1 MKLILTQDVDNVGN
15 EGDVVDVK
23 PGFGRNFLIP
33 QKLAVTFSKSQLKQV
48 EEKRSHEDRKIDRQ
62 KDVLLDLLS
71 KIADLNITVKMKSE
85 DGEKLFGS
93 ITKLDAD
100 GFFLKSSYNRVIF
113 INKREIK
120 DFQIISKISKPK
132 PVKKEKA
139 DTTKKTSPP
148 GFNEEIIDY
157 EAEIDSNETREEKK
171 ESIKTTFSPN
181 YNNETMEDEVETEQI
196 KKKKE
201 VLLGGWYGFPHIEK
215 INGNPDRTLGPLGFT
230 ADLLFNNNDFSL
242 GIDYI
247 YAQSFSEYYGGFG
260 ITSQTERWH
269 RIQLRAN
276 IGLKSMFYDLFRYE
290 LKKIHPYIGLGAG
303 TNSRIITYN
312 ENGFINSYNNANFD
326 FSIRICG
333 GIRFDLSDNISF
345 GTELGIG
352 GGLIRGAL
360 YFKP

>member
-1 MKLILTQDVDNVGN
+1 MK
-15 EGDVVDVK
+15 
-23 PGFGRNFLIP
+23 
-33 QKLAVTFSKSQLKQV
+33 QLKIFLFLLFAFPCVCFTQRIGDSL
-48 EEKRSHEDRKIDRQ
+48 EITSYSGRKY
-62 KDVLLDLLS
+62 
-71 KIADLNITVKMKSE
+71 N
-85 DGEKLFGS
+85 GS
-93 ITKLDAD
+93 ISKLDPD

-120 DFQIISKISKPK
+120 DFQIISKINKPK

-148 GFNEEIIDY
+148 AFNEEIIDY

-171 ESIKTTFSPN
+171 DSIQTTYSPS
-181 YNNETMEDEVETEQI
+181 YNNETIEDEVEIEQI

-215 INGNPDRTLGPLGFT
+215 INGNPDRTLGPLGFS
-230 ADLLFNNNDFSL
+230 ADLLFNNYDLSL

-247 YAQSFSEYYGGFG
+247 YAQYSSEYMAWAG
-260 ITSQTERWH
+260 IGSRTERWH
-269 RIQLRAN
+269 RVQIRAN

-290 LKKIHPYIGLGAG
+290 LKKVHPYIGLGAG
-303 TNSRIITYN
+303 TNSRIITVN
-312 ENGFINSYNNANFD
+312 HNGFVNSYNNANFD
-326 FSIRICG
+326 FSIRACG

-345 GTELGIG
+345 GTELGLG

>member
-1 MKLILTQDVDNVGN
+1 MK
-15 EGDVVDVK
+15 
-23 PGFGRNFLIP
+23 
-33 QKLAVTFSKSQLKQV
+33 QLKIFLFLSIAFPCVCFTQRIGDSL
-48 EEKRSHEDRKIDRQ
+48 EITSYSGRKY
-62 KDVLLDLLS
+62 
-71 KIADLNITVKMKSE
+71 N
-85 DGEKLFGS
+85 GS
-93 ITKLDAD
+93 VTKLDAD

-148 GFNEEIIDY
+148 AFNEEII
-157 EAEIDSNETREEKK
+157 EEK
-171 ESIKTTFSPN
+171 
-181 YNNETMEDEVETEQI
+181 TEINLI

-201 VLLGGWYGFPHIEK
+201 VLLGGWYGFPHIEQ
-215 INGNPDRTLGPLGFT
+215 IDGNPDRTLGPLGFT

-247 YAQSFSEYYGGFG
+247 YAQYSSEYIPYYGGIG
-260 ITSQTERWH
+260 SRTERWH
-269 RIQLRAN
+269 RVQIRAN

-290 LKKIHPYIGLGAG
+290 LKKVHPYIGLGAG
-303 TNSRIITYN
+303 SNSRIITNY
-312 ENGFINSYNNANFD
+312 ENGIANSYNRADFD
-326 FSIRICG
+326 FSLRVCG

-345 GTELGIG
+345 GTELGLG

>member
-1 MKLILTQDVDNVGN
+1 MK
-15 EGDVVDVK
+15 
-23 PGFGRNFLIP
+23 
-33 QKLAVTFSKSQLKQV
+33 QLKIFLFLLFAFPCVCFTQRIGDSL
-48 EEKRSHEDRKIDRQ
+48 EITSYSGRKY
-62 KDVLLDLLS
+62 
-71 KIADLNITVKMKSE
+71 N
-85 DGEKLFGS
+85 GS

-120 DFQIISKISKPK
+120 DFQIISKISNPK

-139 DTTKKTSPP
+139 DSTKKTTPP
-148 GFNEEIIDY
+148 IYNDEIIEEEVEITPKEITKEKADSAKKPNPPIY
-157 EAEIDSNETREEKK
+157 NNKIIEEEVEIDL
-171 ESIKTTFSPN
+171 
-181 YNNETMEDEVETEQI
+181 I

-215 INGNPDRTLGPLGFT
+215 IDGNPDMTLGPLGFT

-242 GIDYI
+242 GVDYI
-247 YAQSFSEYYGGFG
+247 YAQYFSEYMLYPGG
-260 ITSQTERWH
+260 IYSRTERWH
-269 RIQLRAN
+269 RVQLRAN

-290 LKKIHPYIGLGAG
+290 LKKVHPYIGLGAG
-303 TNSRIITYN
+303 TNSRITTIN
-312 ENGFINSYNNANFD
+312 EYGNVYSYSNADFD
-326 FSIRICG
+326 FSIRVCG

-345 GTELGIG
+345 GTELGLG